1 MVLILSIAAYQIK
14 INLPSDSVV
23 KLAGNLKIIK
33 NEVPFTTQSPF
44 AEWSDMRQE
53 DGCEEAS
60 VLMAVTWAKGITSIE
75 PEQAKKEIIGASDWQ
90 LEKYGNFRDTSIE
103 DTAKRIIEGYFNY
116 SNVAVKNNISTDD
129 IIKELAAGNL
139 VIIPSNGRLLGNP
152 YFTGAG
158 PERHMLVITGY
169 DYKKKQ
175 FITNDPGTRYGK
187 DYRYGKDVLFNAIR
201 DYPSDNGQTQEPIID
216 HQKNMIIV
224 SK

>member
-1 MVLILSIAAYQIK
+1 MLLILSAAAYQIK
-14 INLPSDSVV
+14 INLPSASVV
-23 KLAGNLKIIK
+23 NLVGNLKTIK
-33 NEVPFTTQSPF
+33 YDVPFTTQSPF
-44 AEWSDMRQE
+44 AEWSDMRQQ

-60 VLMAVTWAKGITSIE
+60 ALMAVSWAKGITSIKQD
-75 PEQAKKEIIGASDWQ
+75 QAKNDIIEASDFELQ
-90 LEKYGNFRDTSIE
+90 KYGNYRDTSVE
-103 DTAKRIIEGYFNY
+103 DTAKRIIKGYFNY
-116 SNVAVKNNISTDD
+116 SNVTVKNNISADD

-187 DYRYGKDVLFNAIR
+187 DYRYGKDVLFNSIR
-201 DYPSDNGQTQEPIID
+201 DYPSDNGNTQEPITGNE
-216 HQKNMIIV
+216 KNIIII